1 MNTSCESISMNGI
14 YYFNISSCQIC
25 YICGKLPVSPS
36 EPENI
41 LRQYD
46 DS

>member
-1 MNTSCESISMNGI
+1 M
-14 YYFNISSCQIC
+14 F

-46 DS
+46 DSWSLNFSKSLQKKK